1 MQAKYTEEQR
11 AVTLAYYQ
19 ACGQNQTKAAKDCSV
34 PRQTLQRW
42 LAGGS
47 LNPTIAAKTAVKKGE
62 LADECEKLAWMLL
75 AGIDDADK
83 IAASSV
89 NVLSVAFGTLVDKM
103 RLLREQPTEHARS
116 RIEVIYADT
125 ASDPAETA
133 PRTEAD

>member
-1 MQAKYTEEQR
+1 MA
-11 AVTLAYYQ
+11 LAYYQ
-19 ACGQNQTKAAKDCSV
+19 ACGQNQRKASRDCKV
-34 PRQTLQRW
+34 PLATLQRW
-42 LAGGS
+42 LSGGS
-47 LNPTIAAKTAVKKGE
+47 VNEAVTRKTVSKKGE
-62 LADECEKLAWMLL
+62 LSDECEKLAWMLL